1 MHLRVMMYIKL
12 KKSAVF
18 VFRVICTY
26 KVKQSLNELQQH
38 DLTGR
43 LRNQQL
49 ILGVSFAT
57 QP

>member
-1 MHLRVMMYIKL
+1 MMYIKS

-18 VFRVICTY
+18 VLRVICTY
-26 KVKQSLNELQQH
+26 KQSLNELQQH

-43 LRNQQL
+43 LWNQQL